1 MWAYTL
7 NCLQGGWVIVM
18 SSPSSPSSSMMKGS
32 RGDDTRLCLR
42 GGRPAALLLQAS
54 LITHVFTINFTLL
67 SEWWD
72 LIPVQLLSDF
82 WKHRWHSLLTLTSSK
97 HTVSTTGTLTDNNP
111 ARAHEPDLLL
121 ERDPSS
127 RLLLAS
133 ILGGARRAA
142 PLPRTVRHRDVWTCV
157 YFFICPFFFFF
168 LFYLPL
174 RLTAPDAGLSRLGPV
189 RHLRA

>member
-1 MWAYTL
+1 MTSENTGGTRCSHSQVAYT
-7 NCLQGGWVIVM
+7 CF
-18 SSPSSPSSSMMKGS
+18 S
-32 RGDDTRLCLR
+32 
-42 GGRPAALLLQAS
+42 
-54 LITHVFTINFTLL
+54 
-67 SEWWD
+67 
-72 LIPVQLLSDF
+72 
-82 WKHRWHSLLTLTSSK
+82 HSLT
-97 HTVSTTGTLTDNNP
+97 HTELSQKIRKGVSTTGTLTDNNP